1 MIASTNI
8 KSYLDSLPENTKEE
22 LTFFHQQ
29 VLEKYPNCRIWFL
42 DGKDASGKVISNPN
56 MGYGSITL
64 PTKTNINREFYKL
77 GISANSKGFS
87 IYFMGLTDRNLIQN
101 HLGHFFP
108 NSKITGY
115 CLNLKS
121 IKKVELAILD
131 KLIQFGMNN

>member
-1 MIASTNI
+1 MDVPTTINE
-8 KSYLDSLPENTKEE
+8 YLDSLSENTKEE
-22 LTFFHQQ
+22 LTFFHQK

-42 DGKDASGKVISNPN
+42 DGKDATGKVISNPN
-56 MGYGSITL
+56 LGYGSILL
-64 PTKTNINREFYKL
+64 PTKTNVNREFYKL

-121 IKKVELAILD
+121 IKHVELAILE

>member
-42 DGKDASGKVISNPN
+42 DGKDATGKVISNPN
-56 MGYGSITL
+56 MGYGTITL

-87 IYFMGLTDRNLIQN
+87 IYFMGLTDRNLIQK

-121 IKKVELAILD
+121 IKNVELAILE
-131 KLIQFGMNN
+131 KLILFGMQ

>member
-22 LTFFHQQ
+22 LTFFHQNI
-29 VLEKYPNCRIWFL
+29 LEKYPNCRIWFL

-56 MGYGSITL
+56 MGYGTITL
-64 PTKTNINREFYKL
+64 PTKTNVNREFYKF

-87 IYFMGLTDRNLIQN
+87 IYFMGLTDRNLIQK

-121 IKKVELAILD
+121 IKNVELAILD
-131 KLIQFGMNN
+131 KLILFGMQ